1 MNKPIKLS
9 NYKQEIADL
18 YSKRS
23 ETYDNSDWHLQIAHR
38 LVEYAQINPGQ
49 KVLDLATGTGMAAIK
64 AASLVGDR
72 GSVVGI
78 DIAPGMLNQARNKAQ
93 ALNLNNI
100 EFILADVEDLE
111 FPANSY
117 DRILC
122 SAAFIW
128 MWDLQAALSHW
139 HKLLKPGGI
148 IAIHTFAE
156 TSFIAGVV
164 SQQVA
169 AKYGIKLAFNKPTG
183 TVNKCRNLCQK
194 AGFKDIAIEVKT
206 GGHYISLA
214 IAKKVGVFHYPTP
227 GQYPNPLSKL
237 SSEQLAQ
244 AKAEYEAEL
253 LALQTDRGIWNDTT
267 TFYVLGR
274 K

>member
-1 MNKPIKLS
+1 MNKPMKLS

-18 YSKRS
+18 YNQRS

-38 LVEYAQINPGQ
+38 LVEHAQIHPGH
-49 KVLDLATGTGMAAIK
+49 KVLDLGTGTGMAAIK

-72 GSVVGI
+72 GSVIGI
-78 DIAPGMLNQARNKAQ
+78 DIASQMLQQARNKAQ

-100 EFILADVEDLE
+100 EFILADAENLE
-111 FPANSY
+111 FPANSC

-139 HKLLKPGGI
+139 HRLLKPGGI

-156 TSFIAGVV
+156 KSFIAGVV

-169 AKYGIKLAFNKPTG
+169 AKYGIKLAFNRPTG
-183 TVNKCRNLCQK
+183 TVAKCHDLWQK
-194 AGFKDIAIEVKT
+194 AGFKDIKVKIKT
-206 GGHYISLA
+206 GGYYISLE

-227 GQYPNPLSKL
+227 GQYPNPLAKL
-237 SSEQLAQ
+237 SSEQLDQ
-244 AKAEYEAEL
+244 AKVEYEAEL